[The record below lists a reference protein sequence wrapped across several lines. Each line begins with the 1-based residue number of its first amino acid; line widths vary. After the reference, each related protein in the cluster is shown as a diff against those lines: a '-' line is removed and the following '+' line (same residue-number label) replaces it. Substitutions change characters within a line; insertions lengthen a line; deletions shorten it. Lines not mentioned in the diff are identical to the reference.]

1 MKELFDYCV
10 DIIKYIAQ
18 ITGLTY
24 EEVNIYLFVIIH
36 PLITLILL
44 ILCIKYYRKV
54 KKGNDKREMIKGKR
68 LYPH

>member
-54 KKGNDKREMIKGKR
+54 KREMIKGK
-68 LYPH
+68 